1 MLAEIRLVWRL
12 ARELARRR
20 TAAAVIVIAGDD
32 NLTDTYGLST
42 GDSTEKILFHALR
55 NLPSRNYVEF
65 TTGGHFAE
73 AARHLALGMAE
84 LWPQFPILTLHGKI
98 GIPPAD
104 RVRIVIQL
112 DGREVARA
120 TIAERRTNGGEDL
133 ARQVQR

>member
-1 MLAEIRLVWRL
+1 MIAEIRLVYRL

-55 NLPSRNYVEF
+55 NLPARNYVEF
-65 TTGGHFAE
+65 TSGGHFAE

-84 LWPQFPILTLHGKI
+84 LWPQFPTLTLHGQI

-104 RVRIVIQL
+104 RVRFGIHL
-112 DGREVARA
+112 YGTAVATAKSHEPRP
-120 TIAERRTNGGEDL
+120 TTRH
-133 ARQVQR
+133 

>member
-1 MLAEIRLVWRL
+1 MIPEIRLVYRL

-84 LWPQFPILTLHGKI
+84 LWPQFPTLTLHGKI

-120 TIAERRTNGGEDL
+120 TIAERRPLGEDA
-133 ARQVQR
+133 ARLVQ

>member
-1 MLAEIRLVWRL
+1 MYSTESPMLAEIRLVYRL

-84 LWPQFPILTLHGKI
+84 LWPQFPILTLHGQI

-104 RVRIVIQL
+104 RVDRKSTRLNSSHSSISYAVFCL
-112 DGREVARA
+112 
-120 TIAERRTNGGEDL
+120 
-133 ARQVQR
+133 